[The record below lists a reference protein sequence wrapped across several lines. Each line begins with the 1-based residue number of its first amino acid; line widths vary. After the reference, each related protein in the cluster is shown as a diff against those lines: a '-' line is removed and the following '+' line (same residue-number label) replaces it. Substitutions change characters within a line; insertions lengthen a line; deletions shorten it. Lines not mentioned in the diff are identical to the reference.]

1 MAIQRPKGTQDLLP
15 GTVEQWQ
22 YLEDTIRSV
31 CREFGYDEIRTP
43 MFEATELFQRGV
55 GQTTDIVKKEMY
67 TFLDKG
73 DRSITLRPEM
83 TASVCRAYVED
94 KLYGQ
99 PQPVKLYYI
108 GPMFRYERP
117 QSGRFRQF
125 HQFGIE
131 VLGADQPL
139 VDAEVISL
147 VWNLYKRLGLVGLEV
162 HVNSVGCPTCRAEH
176 RKQLQDFL
184 DKRQHELCSD
194 CQERFERNPLR
205 ILDCKNP
212 SCQTLTE
219 GAPTTKDTLC
229 GECSTHFEGVQSLL
243 SAAGVVYRV
252 NPRLVRGLDY
262 YTKTAFEV
270 MVEEIGAQ
278 SAICGGGRYDKLVEE
293 IGGSPTPG
301 IGFAMGIERVLAALQ
316 VQNKLPE
323 AKPKLFAMFI
333 ALGEKAQSK
342 AFALLCKLRDQGIP
356 VGMDLLSRS
365 LKTQLKAADRQ
376 NARFALI
383 LGETELE
390 RNVLLIRDLTLGE
403 QSEVPL
409 DKSVEEINKIVRRSL
424 CPIQY
429 F

>member
-15 GTVEQWQ
+15 GIIEQWQ
-22 YLEDTIRSV
+22 YLEETIRSV
-31 CREFGYDEIRTP
+31 CREYGYDEIRTP

-67 TFLDKG
+67 TFQDKG
-73 DRSITLRPEM
+73 DRSMTLRPEL

-125 HQFGIE
+125 HQFGVE
-131 VLGADQPL
+131 VLGADQPI

-147 VWNLYKRLGLVGLEV
+147 VWNLYKRLGLSGLEV
-162 HVNSVGCPTCRAEH
+162 HVNSVGCPVCRASH
-176 RKQLQDFL
+176 REQLQEFL
-184 DKRQHELCSD
+184 ISRKKDLCND
-194 CQERFERNPLR
+194 CQERFDRNPLR

-212 SCQTLTE
+212 SCQEVTV
-219 GAPTTKDTLC
+219 GAPTTRDTLC
-229 GECSTHFEGVQSLL
+229 EDCSTHFEKVLAILGR
-243 SAAGVVYRV
+243 AGVVYRV

-293 IGGSPTPG
+293 IGGPATPG

-323 AKPKLFAMFI
+323 EKPKQFAMLI
-333 ALGEKAQSK
+333 ALGEKAQIEG
-342 AFALLCKLRDQGIP
+342 FALLTALRSKGIP
-356 VGMDLLSRS
+356 VGMDLLGRS
-365 LKTQLKAADRQ
+365 LKNQLKSANRQ
-376 NARFALI
+376 GASLAFI
-383 LGETELE
+383 LGEEELD
-390 RNVLLIRDLTLGE
+390 RNVLVIRDLTSGE
-403 QSEVPL
+403 QMEVPL
-409 DKSVEEINKIVRRSL
+409 NDAVEEIFMKYQRGV
-424 CPIQY
+424 
-429 F
+429 